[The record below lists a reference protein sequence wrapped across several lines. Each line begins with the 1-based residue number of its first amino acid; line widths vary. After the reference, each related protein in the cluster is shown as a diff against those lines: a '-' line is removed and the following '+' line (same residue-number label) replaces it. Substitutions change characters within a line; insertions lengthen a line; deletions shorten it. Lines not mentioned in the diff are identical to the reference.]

1 MSPFLLNEPCLM
13 VVVAGEFVCAS
24 LQVVHLFLAA
34 FQTDPKSRRFIC
46 ILEAAILAHLSLAL
60 ILTVGAGLIGAPVL
74 ARALE
79 SFSAFGV
86 LWINVFFAA
95 WAFALAIRARRIDF
109 MFDALFMALCTPAVI
124 TILGAFWNLIALL
137 DITWFLFRGLA
148 GISRDLV
155 RRSEN
160 LSELSA
166 AEALTGMP
174 AGILVIGP
182 AGGST
187 FMNVRMRECLSA
199 LELPCDLGD
208 QTRLWARLSEIGRD
222 LAGEADFLGV
232 PETMTED
239 KDRLLV
245 NLPNGKTCLFV
256 HDTTSGHRPLR
267 RIVCL
272 DVTEA
277 AQANAALAKTN
288 RELEEAADELRTRL
302 ADIERVAKTSAYL
315 SMRSRVH
322 DVVGQRLSILHRY
335 LEMGMTDPASVAE
348 LKRLLSSVMVDLRR
362 DAATDA
368 SAELEAIVSAFALVG
383 VTVEI
388 DGELPNGNSGAA
400 FTRVIREAC
409 TNSCRHA
416 HAKRV
421 FVEMEC
427 AGDSARLVI
436 TDDGESYTQPLIERG
451 GITGMRR
458 EIASLDGTL
467 SVGWE
472 PTFTVR
478 AEIPVSM
485 ATQARNGGADSAMS
499 PDEANR
505 MEGNRR

>member
-1 MSPFLLNEPCLM
+1 MGPLLLNEPCLM
-13 VVVAGEFVCAS
+13 LVVAGEFVCAS
-24 LQVVHLFLAA
+24 LQVVHLFLVA
-34 FQTDPKSRRFIC
+34 FQTAPKSRCFIGL
-46 ILEAAILAHLSLAL
+46 LEAMILVHLALAL

-74 ARALE
+74 AQALE

-86 LWINVFFAA
+86 LWLNAFFAA
-95 WAFALAIRARRIDF
+95 WAFALSIRARRMDF
-109 MFDALFMALCTPAVI
+109 MLDALFMALCTPAAI
-124 TILGAFWNLIALL
+124 TALGAFWNLAALI
-137 DITWFLFRGLA
+137 DITWFLFRGLS

-155 RRSEN
+155 RRSEG
-160 LSELSA
+160 LSELST

-199 LELPCDLGD
+199 LALPCDLGD
-208 QTRLWARLSEIGRD
+208 QTRLWTRLSEIGRD
-222 LAGEADFLGV
+222 LADEADFLGI

-245 NLPNGKTCLFV
+245 NLPDGKTCLFV
-256 HDTTSGHRPLR
+256 RDTTGGHRPLR

-277 AQANAALAKTN
+277 AHANAALAKTN
-288 RELEEAADELRTRL
+288 RKLEEAADELRTRL
-302 ADIERVAKTSAYL
+302 ADIERVAQASAYL

-335 LEMGMTDPASVAE
+335 LEMGMTDPTSVSE
-348 LKRLLSSVMVDLRR
+348 LERLLSSVMVDLRR

-388 DGELPNGNSGAA
+388 DGELPDGNNGVA

-416 HAKRV
+416 HAKRI
-421 FVEMEC
+421 FVAMERVE
-427 AGDSARLVI
+427 GSVRLVI
-436 TDDGESYTQPLIERG
+436 TDDGESYPQPFIERG

-458 EIASLDGTL
+458 AITSLDGTL

-472 PTFTVR
+472 PMFTVR
-478 AEIPVSM
+478 AEIPVSST
-485 ATQARNGGADSAMS
+485 TQARDANADSIVSSDGADCT
-499 PDEANR
+499 
-505 MEGNRR
+505 EGNRQ